1 MNNVRIFQL
10 CKLNCFERGENNLLK
25 VLGSAWLQGL
35 FIRKQSRLI
44 IISIFQTSET
54 FDFSKQNKR
63 LIQFTSIFNPLS
75 CNVDNYSAI

>member
-10 CKLNCFERGENNLLK
+10 CKLNCIERVENNLLK

-44 IISIFQTSET
+44 ISIFQTSET
-54 FDFSKQNKR
+54 FDFSKHNKR

-75 CNVDNYSAI
+75 CNVANYSAI

>member
-10 CKLNCFERGENNLLK
+10 CKLNCIERGENNLLK
-25 VLGSAWLQGL
+25 VPGSAWLQGL
-35 FIRKQSRLI
+35 FIRKQSRL

-63 LIQFTSIFNPLS
+63 LIQFTSIFNFIVQ
-75 CNVDNYSAI
+75 CC

>member
-10 CKLNCFERGENNLLK
+10 CKLNCIERGENNLLK

-44 IISIFQTSET
+44 ISIFQTSET

-63 LIQFTSIFNPLS
+63 LFTSIFNPLS
-75 CNVDNYSAI
+75 CNVANYSAI

>member
-25 VLGSAWLQGL
+25 VLGSARLQGL
-35 FIRKQSRLI
+35 FFRKQSHL

-75 CNVDNYSAI
+75 CNVANYSAI